1 MLFSRRRNANAGDEP
16 GQARR
21 QGQEE
26 HPGQDQ
32 QEKIE
37 TEEGRETSK
46 REKRSYG

>member
-1 MLFSRRRNANAGDEP
+1 MLFSRRRNANDGDEP
-16 GQARR
+16 GQAS

-37 TEEGRETSK
+37 TEEGRQASK
-46 REKRSYG
+46 REKRS

>member
-16 GQARR
+16 GQAS

-37 TEEGRETSK
+37 TEEGRQASK